1 LIQGQIKGRI
11 ETMIGFLEGKIE
23 LSTDKFIIVNVNG
36 VGYKIFISLNT
47 FKNLPK
53 KHEKVKLYTYLYVRE
68 DKMQLYGFLNQE
80 ELEFFE
86 LLVSISG
93 IGPKGALAILTVAS
107 VKTLKRAI
115 ISGESEILTKVSGV
129 GKKMAEKV
137 VLELKNKIGDIS
149 AEDGEKISFDNETI
163 DALVALG
170 YKLTEARDALRKIP
184 EDIKDIGEKVKQ
196 ALKVLGKK

>member
-1 LIQGQIKGRI
+1 
-11 ETMIGFLEGKIE
+11 MIGFIEGKIE
-23 LSTDKFIIVNVNG
+23 LSSDKFVIINANG

-47 FKNLPK
+47 FKSLP
-53 KHEKVKLYTYLYVRE
+53 EKGQKAKLYTYLYVRE

-107 VKTLKRAI
+107 VKNLKKAI
-115 ISGESEILTKVSGV
+115 ISGESEILTKVSGI
-129 GKKMAEKV
+129 GKKMAGKI
-137 VLELKNKIGDIS
+137 VLELKSKI
-149 AEDGEKISFDNETI
+149 EDMPIEEGKIIHESEAI

-170 YKLTEARDALRKIP
+170 YKLSEAREALRKIP
-184 EDIKDIGEKVKQ
+184 EDIKEVGEKVKQ
-196 ALKVLGKK
+196 ALKILGK

>member
-1 LIQGQIKGRI
+1 
-11 ETMIGFLEGKIE
+11 MIGFVEGKIE
-23 LSTDKFIIVNVNG
+23 SANDKYAIVNVNG

-47 FKNLPK
+47 FKNLPEK
-53 KHEKVKLYTYLYVRE
+53 GNKVKLYTHLHVRE
-68 DKMQLYGFLNQE
+68 NIFDLYGFLKLE

-93 IGPKGALAILTVAS
+93 IGPKGALAILCVAS
-107 VKTLKRAI
+107 VKTLKKAI
-115 ISGESEILTKVSGV
+115 ISGDSEILTKVSGI

-137 VLELKNKIGDIS
+137 VLELKNKIDDVS
-149 AEDGEKISFDNETI
+149 VDGEKISHDNEAI

-184 EDIKDIGEKVKQ
+184 EDIKEVGEKVKQ
-196 ALKVLGKK
+196 ALKTLGK

>member
-1 LIQGQIKGRI
+1 
-11 ETMIGFLEGKIE
+11 MIGFLEGKIE
-23 LSTDKFIIVNVNG
+23 LATDKYLIINVNG
-36 VGYKIFISLNT
+36 VGYKIFISIHT

-53 KHEKVKLYTYLYVRE
+53 KGEKVKLYTYLYVRE
-68 DKMQLYGFLNQE
+68 NIMDLYGFLKQE

-107 VKTLKRAI
+107 IKTLKRAI
-115 ISGESEILTKVSGV
+115 ISEESEILTKVSGI

-137 VLELKNKIGDIS
+137 VLELKNKIADVSI
-149 AEDGEKISFDNETI
+149 DGEKISYDNEAI

-170 YKLTEARDALRKIP
+170 YRLSEARDALRKIP

-196 ALKVLGKK
+196 ALRILGK